1 MRALLYIHCSRPQ
14 SFSLFTY
21 FIYYENSLSSQGNK
35 PCRSSC
41 CCITNA
47 ITSQGIQKTSS
58 MSDHSKPLLKILVL
72 GDCGVGKTSLM
83 NRYVNK
89 HFTNMYKA
97 SIGTDFFSKEVVVN
111 NRMITM
117 HFWDTA
123 GQERFQ
129 TLGVAF
135 YRGTDCCV
143 LVYDVTSPKSFKN
156 LNLWRDEFLIQTSPR
171 DPDSFPFVVLGNKAD
186 LDEQNVPTRVALHW
200 CKMNN
205 MPFYEISAKNG
216 SNVEQAFEEIAKMG
230 LEAVEE
236 QQKVE
241 NDFEPA
247 IVLEH
252 DGPPQKIC
260 CCC

>member
-1 MRALLYIHCSRPQ
+1 
-14 SFSLFTY
+14 
-21 FIYYENSLSSQGNK
+21 
-35 PCRSSC
+35 
-41 CCITNA
+41 
-47 ITSQGIQKTSS
+47 